1 MARAFVPCF
10 LPTYA
15 HTLTR
20 ASRAQMFFFAK
31 VVYSRNEKTTA
42 PTALYTRCPVPQ
54 MGTAPFLQNVGS
66 FSNKPLSQ
74 KQTYRL
80 GSHTLTHSAQRHC
93 EGNSSQIINSRLNHT
108 LYTSKAQTLHTW
120 MDPYLRCG
128 TLRYTPRYRA
138 HPDTHNRYSLSRR
151 GVRRVAYRQA
161 RPSITRDP
169 SRLGSG
175 TEKAC
180 LLAVRGPAWRFMH
193 DAGKV
198 LLGMARSG
206 NRPPRPARHA
216 HGGLRISRSS

>member
-1 MARAFVPCF
+1 MPVGPRVCLARGARGARLSRVDGRRR
-10 LPTYA
+10 LVERN
-15 HTLTR
+15 TR
-20 ASRAQMFFFAK
+20 SCAQARPRLR
-31 VVYSRNEKTTA
+31 S
-42 PTALYTRCPVPQ
+42 Q
-54 MGTAPFLQNVGS
+54 M
-66 FSNKPLSQ
+66 
-74 KQTYRL
+74 
-80 GSHTLTHSAQRHC
+80 
-93 EGNSSQIINSRLNHT
+93 INSRLNNT
-108 LYTSKAQTLHTW
+108 LDTSKAQALHTW

-138 HPDTHNRYSLSRR
+138 HPDTHNRFSLSRR

-175 TEKAC
+175 TEKTC

-198 LLGMARSG
+198 WLGMARSG